1 MDRREEEQNLPAT
14 LLASSASLFSAGE
27 HLERTNVFQWRIIEL
42 EPELTA
48 TYLFVA
54 FHIVCR

>member
-1 MDRREEEQNLPAT
+1 MDRREEEQNFPAT
-14 LLASSASLFSAGE
+14 LLTSLPMLFSAGE
-27 HLERTNVFQWRIIEL
+27 SLERTNIFQWCVVEL

-54 FHIVCR
+54 FQFVCR